1 LVLDEAEAPSLP
13 SPAGAQ
19 EQGLDEEPAASRI
32 EQPKPPPID
41 RRGGSALAFGVL
53 RADADGA
60 AGFSET
66 ELAQIETDEGEG
78 GAMIDEFPTRPDL
91 VLIDGGLGQL
101 AVASDVLQTLGISDV
116 ALIGVAKG
124 PDRDAGREHFHMPG
138 RGKPMMLEPRDPV
151 LYFVQRLRDEA
162 HRFAIGTHRAKRSKA
177 IGANPL
183 DEIAGI
189 GPTRKRALLE
199 HFGSAKAVSRASVGD
214 LQAVGGISAQMAQ
227 AVYDFF
233 HERRD

>member
-1 LVLDEAEAPSLP
+1 
-13 SPAGAQ
+13 
-19 EQGLDEEPAASRI
+19 
-32 EQPKPPPID
+32 
-41 RRGGSALAFGVL
+41 VL
-53 RADADGA
+53 RADGESLSENGA
-60 AGFSET
+60 GIAET
-66 ELAQIETDEGEG
+66 EEEALEANAQEEPEP
-78 GAMIDEFPTRPDL
+78 ASEEFPARPDL

-101 AVASDVLQTLGISDV
+101 GVAREVLETLGIGDV
-116 ALIGVAKG
+116 ALVSVAKG

-138 RGKPMMLEPRDPV
+138 RPTPMMLEPRDPV

-189 GPTRKRALLE
+189 GPARKRALLK
-199 HFGSAKAVSRASVGD
+199 HFGSAKAVSRASAQD
-214 LQAVGGISAQMAQ
+214 LQAIDGISAQMAQ
-227 AVYDFF
+227 TIYDFF